1 MTGPATYASP
11 ALLKQ
16 DRQPFQLPHDISDLR
31 AECKRRRIDPSGSKI
46 ELIDRLKADETSH
59 TRAFSTSSPAEKEPH
74 RPTARKEEPEHASVR
89 HFNTSRSLKKPGD
102 SSTIDFAYLP
112 STAEIDPV
120 QEEYFRVPILPTN
133 TSPSNILEI
142 EREDVVVMK
151 PEISSMSADAVFLP
165 MSELSDGH
173 AMNIDFHA
181 MADRV
186 AANLKRMKVPVEE
199 QASMMKQI
207 WGDIVDDMLSAAAK
221 GGKKVTG

>member
-1 MTGPATYASP
+1 MTGPATYASH
-11 ALLKQ
+11 ALVKQ
-16 DRQPFQLPHDISDLR
+16 DRQPFQLPHDIADLR
-31 AECKRRRIDPSGSKI
+31 AECKRRKIDTVGSKI
-46 ELIDRLKADETSH
+46 ELINRLKADEISQ
-59 TRAFSTSSPAEKEPH
+59 TRPFSTSSPAEKEPH
-74 RPTARKEEPEHASVR
+74 RPTARKEEPEQPLVR
-89 HFNTSRSLKKPGD
+89 HFNTSRSLKAPGD

-112 STAEIDPV
+112 STADIDPI
-120 QEEYFRVPILPTN
+120 QQEYFRVPILPTN
-133 TSPSNILEI
+133 TNPTNILAI
-142 EREDVVVMK
+142 EPEDVVVMK
-151 PEISSMSADAVFLP
+151 PEISTMSADAVFLP

-207 WGDIVDDMLSAAAK
+207 WGDIVDDMLSAAAT